1 MIAFQVP
8 YKSHLKQ
15 NRENEAFC
23 FTHKFPQR
31 EAAFHLMRTQGL
43 KVLPLKPEIG
53 QYIAMHARL
62 TARGFF
68 LLISTFRSNHLHFFP
83 KPLPFLTMLAVANT
97 LFLHRPAE

>member
-1 MIAFQVP
+1 MKHFVLHTNSRSGKLRTQ
-8 YKSHLKQ
+8 
-15 NRENEAFC
+15 
-23 FTHKFPQR
+23 KFK
-31 EAAFHLMRTQGL
+31 FHLMRTQGL

-97 LFLHRPAE
+97 LFLYRPAE

>member
-68 LLISTFRSNHLHFFP
+68 LLISTLPIQSPAFFP
-83 KPLPFLTMLAVANT
+83 QTSPVFNYVGCG
-97 LFLHRPAE
+97 